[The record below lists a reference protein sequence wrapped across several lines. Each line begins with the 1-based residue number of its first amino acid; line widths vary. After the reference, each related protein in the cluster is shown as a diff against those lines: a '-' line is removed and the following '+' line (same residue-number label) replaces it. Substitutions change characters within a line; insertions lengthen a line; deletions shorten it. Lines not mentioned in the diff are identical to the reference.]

1 MNIKPILCLFFT
13 VLMFNVSISSSS
25 GDQAI
30 SDFDTIVQKKGQP
43 IKGLSQK
50 HPVKIAF
57 ATPLKQ
63 VSDYWRR
70 SIDSFKGRMDEI
82 GIDYTIVEFSTRADE
97 NRKLK
102 ESIQSALETNP
113 DYLVLT
119 LNDPGDKLV
128 ISRLLGSSKIKVII
142 QNITIPVDDWKE
154 NPPFMYVGFDH
165 TIGATR
171 IAQEYINR
179 FMEKSNIEYA
189 MLYYIKGSKV
199 SELRG
204 DFFNEVIAEQTSF
217 KLVAE
222 YYTGGSRERA
232 RYAAFKILD
241 NYPSLDFIHA
251 CSTDVAFGAM
261 DALKERQLTGKILVN
276 GWGGGAAEL
285 EALLSKGLDFTVMRM
300 NDDNGVAMAEA
311 IRLDLQ
317 SEIDTH
323 PIIYSGKIIVV
334 KQGIEE
340 NDLIKLKTKAFRY
353 SGSEP

>member
-1 MNIKPILCLFFT
+1 MNINLILCLFFI
-13 VLMFNVSISSSS
+13 VLIFNVSISFSS
-25 GDQAI
+25 GTQES
-30 SDFDTIVQKKGQP
+30 SDFDAIVQKKGQR
-43 IKGLSQK
+43 IKGGSQK

-82 GIDYTIVEFSTRADE
+82 GLNYTIDEFSTRSDE

-102 ESIQSALETNP
+102 ESIQSALVTSP

-154 NPPFMYVGFDH
+154 SPPFMYVGFDH
-165 TIGATR
+165 TIGATL

-179 FMEKSNIEYA
+179 LKGNVNIEYA

-204 DFFNEVIAEQTSF
+204 DFFNEVIAEKTSF
-217 KLVAE
+217 SLVSE

-232 RYAAFKILD
+232 RDAVFKILD
-241 NYPSLDFIHA
+241 KHPNLDFIHA

-261 DALKERQLTGKILVN
+261 DALKERQLSGKILVN

-285 EALLSKGLDFTVMRM
+285 KSLQSNGLDFTVMRM

-317 SEIDTH
+317 SKIDTQ
-323 PIIYSGKIIVV
+323 PVIYSGKIVVV
-334 KQGIEE
+334 KQGIEKS
-340 NDLIKLKTKAFRY
+340 DLVKLKTKAFRY
-353 SGSEP
+353 SGSE